1 MIRFYKIIFIAYI
14 ILFMHQVSAADEQLQ
29 YAIQDLSSRHNLEKS
44 EITLL
49 KKTSMTWRSGAL
61 GCPRP
66 NTQYTQALVPGMLY
80 ELLINEK
87 IYRYHAKTNEMP
99 FYCPDKFVEKTSI
112 NPADL

>member
-1 MIRFYKIIFIAYI
+1 MIRFYKTIFIAYI
-14 ILFMHQVSAADEQLQ
+14 ILFSHQVSATDEQLQ
-29 YAIQDLSSRHNLEKS
+29 HAIQDLSDRHNLEKA

-49 KKTSMTWRSGAL
+49 KQTPTTWRSGAL

-80 ELLINEK
+80 ELQIKEK
-87 IYRYHAKTNEMP
+87 IYRYHAKTNGMP
-99 FYCPDKFVEKTSI
+99 FYCPDKFVERMPL